1 MNALMTPLRRTALT
15 VAVLAAGAAP
25 AAAQDLPAAADLIAR
40 YQQAIGGIDILAQRQ
55 SMHATGEF
63 SMPGQGLTAEIETF
77 AARPNKAAMRVSLP
91 GFGEIRSGYTGEIAW
106 SVNPME
112 GPRIMEGKE
121 LAQAAE
127 ESLFDSSLRL
137 PANITAAETVE
148 RTTIG
153 GRACVKVRLT
163 WQSGR
168 NTYDCYSEET
178 GLIVG
183 TIASQESNMGT
194 IEAITLMDDY
204 KEFGGMLMPT
214 RMTIQIM
221 GMEQIITLHEVHF
234 DVVDDAV
241 FAAPAEIPAI
251 SGS

>member
-1 MNALMTPLRRTALT
+1 
-15 VAVLAAGAAP
+15 
-25 AAAQDLPAAADLIAR
+25 
-40 YQQAIGGIDILAQRQ
+40 
-55 SMHATGEF
+55 
-63 SMPGQGLTAEIETF
+63 
-77 AARPNKAAMRVSLP
+77 
-91 GFGEIRSGYTGEIAW
+91 
-106 SVNPME
+106 
-112 GPRIMEGKE
+112 
-121 LAQAAE
+121 
-127 ESLFDSSLRL
+127 
-137 PANITAAETVE
+137 
-148 RTTIG
+148 
-153 GRACVKVRLT
+153 VKVRLT

-241 FAAPAEIPAI
+241 FVAPAEIQAI